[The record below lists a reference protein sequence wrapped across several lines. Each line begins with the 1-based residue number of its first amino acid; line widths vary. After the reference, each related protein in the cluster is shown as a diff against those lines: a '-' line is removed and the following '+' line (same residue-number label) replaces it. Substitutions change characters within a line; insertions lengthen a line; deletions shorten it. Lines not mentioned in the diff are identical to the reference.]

1 LSAIIRI
8 GLLLVLIV
16 SCNSYETTVDPLV
29 KRETVY
35 FPPTEVVSAL
45 NALVAIID
53 WPAETTAIQKNLSVT
68 PSLAKKLMLPLHP
81 IWDEKV
87 NEVAMEILD
96 WDKAKITSSVLN
108 CSLKCE
114 CDFYHE
120 VLDRN
125 PAILE
130 KAGPELKTFAGV
142 RVDKT
147 KEATLKCLQSM
158 PSVQNILTHLNL
170 EQKKYEAESV
180 Y

>member
-1 LSAIIRI
+1 MSAVIRI
-8 GLLLVLIV
+8 GLLLLLIV
-16 SCNSYETTVDPLV
+16 SCNSQEATIDPLV
-29 KRETVY
+29 KGDPIY
-35 FPPTEVVSAL
+35 FPPHEVVSAL

-53 WPAETTAIQKNLSVT
+53 WPQDTTSIQKNLSVT
-68 PSLAKKLMLPLHP
+68 PVQAKKLILPLHP
-81 IWDEKV
+81 VWDEKV

-96 WDKAKITSSVLN
+96 WDKAKVASNVLD
-108 CSLKCE
+108 CSKKCE

-125 PAILE
+125 PVILE

-147 KEATLKCLQSM
+147 KEATLKCLQAM
-158 PSVQNILTHLNL
+158 PSVQNLFVYLNL
-170 EQKKYEAESV
+170 EQKKYEAESA